1 MNSAQIATLRF
12 CEDWITAAQEM
23 ISEHETSLDM
33 LLDRVEALEESA
45 EQTISEHE
53 SSRKILLDHV
63 EALEESAK
71 NRGLG

>member
-12 CEDWITAAQEM
+12 CEDWITEAQEA
-23 ISEHETSLDM
+23 ISEYETALEM

-45 EQTISEHE
+45 VQTISEHE
-53 SSRKILLDHV
+53 TSRKMFLQHV